1 MNRIWMLFAFSLS
14 AFLLGLGL
22 VWVNIELVDISYD
35 IEKLQTT
42 LKKEE
47 ELNSKLKVEKMNLI
61 SSYRLRDKAAEFG
74 LRPPESNQIREL
86 SEPGEQD

>member
-1 MNRIWMLFAFSLS
+1 MKRIWMIFIASLS

-35 IEKLQTT
+35 IEKLQNS

-47 ELNSKLKVEKMNLI
+47 ELNSKLKVEKMNLM
-61 SSYRLRDKAAEFG
+61 SSSRLRDKASEFG
-74 LRPPESNQIREL
+74 LKPPKANQIRKLNKPRERR
-86 SEPGEQD
+86 